1 MTGVKVQ
8 IKNGKCV
15 QTIFL
20 YFRWYFE
27 ISVYEI
33 SRVDYNIIKLINTCS
48 MAASIVTIFD
58 QRFHA
63 SFVVNE
69 ISINLQN

>member
-1 MTGVKVQ
+1 M
-8 IKNGKCV
+8 
-15 QTIFL
+15 
-20 YFRWYFE
+20 
-27 ISVYEI
+27 YEI

-69 ISINLQN
+69 ISISLQN